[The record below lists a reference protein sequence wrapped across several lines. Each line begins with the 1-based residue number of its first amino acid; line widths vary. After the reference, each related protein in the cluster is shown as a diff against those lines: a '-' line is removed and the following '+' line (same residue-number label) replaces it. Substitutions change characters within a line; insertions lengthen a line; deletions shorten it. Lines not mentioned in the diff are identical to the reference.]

1 MSFKNLK
8 VSLSKIK
15 FMNSIL
21 LLIQTGISQ
30 TVEHTSANQIIKHD
44 PYGVFLAIMSIAL
57 VMIVLTCIYL
67 AFKLVTKLAQRS
79 SQALSKHSEMPK
91 DKQPTAP
98 SGEVNAVIGYA
109 LHLYML
115 QLADEENRELTIKRM
130 AHRYSPWSSKIHTLR
145 RNPGQYN

>member
-1 MSFKNLK
+1 
-8 VSLSKIK
+8 
-15 FMNSIL
+15 MNSIL